1 MKQKEISKIKRQ
13 FSLGN
18 ENLTVEK
25 FTVGIVSGGELQH
38 FKVKQFELLDDA
50 EKIVYMKQMKE
61 SFAGKVGKALLE
73 YPVPSENFKNNSGI
87 QKLYELNDD
96 GLYDEDMIKEFMLNL
111 TQNSLYDMPICITLA
126 HVVYNIPIDSED
138 AMDEDEDFSDSGN
151 IARFLVCNIA
161 TLNFAEVELYFN
173 EEKSELIRRKDE
185 NGSLVLC
192 KKATDSIVYPIIN
205 DNCVD
210 VNYVL
215 YRTSDPKNP
224 NTSIIE
230 NFLQCQYTMSGI
242 DEQNKITQSLY
253 DTFGETVDYDAIVGI
268 KKELKVIEYQDA
280 ENPEVT
286 QVTAKD
292 LADTIVKIGYDEDVA
307 EKFKKKYEENLGESI
322 QVKSVNV
329 LNTES
334 TTYKTKGIKIT
345 AKQSALD
352 RVSVEN
358 VNGIKCVVI
367 QIEEGLKVDDILIE

>member
-1 MKQKEISKIKRQ
+1 M
-13 FSLGN
+13 
-18 ENLTVEK
+18 
-25 FTVGIVSGGELQH
+25 
-38 FKVKQFELLDDA
+38 
-50 EKIVYMKQMKE
+50 
-61 SFAGKVGKALLE
+61 
-73 YPVPSENFKNNSGI
+73 
-87 QKLYELNDD
+87 
-96 GLYDEDMIKEFMLNL
+96 
-111 TQNSLYDMPICITLA
+111 
-126 HVVYNIPIDSED
+126 
-138 AMDEDEDFSDSGN
+138 
-151 IARFLVCNIA
+151 
-161 TLNFAEVELYFN
+161 ELYFN

-352 RVSVEN
+352 RVSIEN
-358 VNGIKCVVI
+358 INGTKCVVI